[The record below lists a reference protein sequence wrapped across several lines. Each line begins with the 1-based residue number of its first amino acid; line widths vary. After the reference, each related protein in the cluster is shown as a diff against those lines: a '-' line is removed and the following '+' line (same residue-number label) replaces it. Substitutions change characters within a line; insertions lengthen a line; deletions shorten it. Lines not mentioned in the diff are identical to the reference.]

1 MQRAESI
8 AVHHSG
14 FGRPGLV
21 HRLVTAKD
29 REGVQRRLR
38 RLGLIERLDNDLD
51 WRQLFPAD
59 EPRRLARIEHGWAVA
74 HGLNR

>member
-14 FGRPGLV
+14 FGRPRLV

-38 RLGLIERLDNDLD
+38 RLGLIERPANDLD
-51 WRQLFPAD
+51 WRQLPPAD
-59 EPRRLARIEHGWAVA
+59 QSRGLARGQS
-74 HGLNR
+74 

>member
-8 AVHHSG
+8 SAHHTGLG
-14 FGRPGLV
+14 FP
-21 HRLVTAKD
+21 RLVQRLVATKD

-38 RLGLIERLDNDLD
+38 RLGLIERPANDLD

-59 EPRRLARIEHGWAVA
+59 ESRCLARGQS
-74 HGLNR
+74 